1 MGVTGDGGSF
11 APSNARPAATLHR
24 CPSREN
30 TVMPKPRLPPGRQT
44 PRERVFG
51 ARALTRAFRGGIA
64 PVDSA
69 PSPSA
74 SPSIVPSPLL
84 TALFLA
90 LAPAPQPG
98 DTAAA
103 EDTDA
108 QPAQPPPPSA
118 AATPS
123 AVPAEEPTVGLREDY
138 TPPFPSEPLELSQ
151 VLTEAAATN
160 LDLVLGQTDIEIAET
175 QVMAAIGAYDVIL
188 TAGLNASFQEQP
200 QRGSQFAFAVGSR
213 SAGATFGFQRAL
225 ETGGQVRLD
234 LQVGRTLTDQ
244 PISFFDA
251 NQGVTTLSQYSL
263 SPTLTLSHPLLKGAG
278 LEINRAQRDK
288 AEIAVTQAEAARQLT
303 AQNLARDIISAY
315 WDVLFAHRDLD
326 NKRRSVEQVQRQLER
341 TQALVSAG
349 RLSPVDIKAVEQAI
363 ASREADVLAAENALL
378 DASLT
383 MRSLLGQDFADR
395 DLLGVLPVTDPL
407 VVPRSIDMKQEIDH
421 ALRTNPQVRQL
432 ELARASLRIDEMV
445 AANNRLP
452 QLDFQGSINPRGRS
466 VDSLPSAQT
475 GDPGSTGG
483 WAEAFRNVFSEDVA
497 RDGVLADWTINGSLT
512 LTWDVQNRTPKAQH
526 QAAKLQ
532 LRKNEEQLRQARQQI
547 STGVIRAASSLRTAG
562 KSIEV
567 AEVSLELAQ
576 DNLEAEQARFD
587 VGRATN
593 FDVLQRLDEID
604 TAAASALSAQINY
617 LKALAQLQALNG
629 EILPAYGLA
638 PEK

>member
-1 MGVTGDGGSF
+1 M
-11 APSNARPAATLHR
+11 PS
-24 CPSREN
+24 S
-30 TVMPKPRLPPGRQT
+30 
-44 PRERVFG
+44 
-51 ARALTRAFRGGIA
+51 
-64 PVDSA
+64 
-69 PSPSA
+69 
-74 SPSIVPSPLL
+74 LL

-98 DTAAA
+98 DAVADPDPA
-103 EDTDA
+103 EST
-108 QPAQPPPPSA
+108 QPPPPA
-118 AATPS
+118 AA
-123 AVPAEEPTVGLREDY
+123 VPTEPEPEPEEPTVGLRDDY
-138 TPPFPSEPLELSQ
+138 EPPFPSEPLELSA
-151 VLTEAAATN
+151 VLTEAASTN

-188 TAGLNASFQEQP
+188 TAGLNAAFQEQP

-213 SAGATFGFQRAL
+213 SAGANVGFQRAL

-234 LQVGRTLTDQ
+234 LQIGRTLTDQ

-251 NQGVTTLSQYSL
+251 SQGVTTLSQYRVA
-263 SPTLTLSHPLLKGAG
+263 PTLTLSHPLLKGAG
-278 LEINRAQRDK
+278 LEVNRAQRDK
-288 AEIAVTQAEAARQLT
+288 AEIAITQADASRQLT

-363 ASREADVLAAENALL
+363 ASREADVLAAENGLL

-383 MRSLLGQDFADR
+383 LRTLLGQDFADR
-395 DLLGVLPVTDPL
+395 NLLGVLPITDPT
-407 VVPRSIDMKQEIDH
+407 VVPRSVDMKQEIDH

-452 QLDFQGSINPRGRS
+452 QLDFQGSITPQGRS
-466 VDSLPSAQT
+466 IDALPSATT
-475 GDPGSTGG
+475 GDPGTRGG
-483 WAEAFRNVFSEDVA
+483 WAEAFRNIFSDDVA
-497 RDGVLADWTINGSLT
+497 QDGVLADWTVSGALT

-547 STGVIRAASSLRTAG
+547 SSGVIRAASSLRTAG

-593 FDVLQRLDEID
+593 FDVLQRLDDID
-604 TAAASALSAQINY
+604 NASASALNAQINY